1 MCQRRQLKIKKELVP
16 YPQRFFP
23 GRRGSGS
30 PHALLSSLA
39 TRRPPTSPP
48 PPLPRCGGAAVPGA
62 SVLGRSVG
70 RSHPAHRGARLRSLL
85 PPLTPRPPAR
95 AVSRGGA
102 PLPGAPL
109 HHTTRGRRMVKR
121 LWVIAVVAATVQTA
135 QLSANSSTLD
145 QVLLPPSPLPPEP
158 SPPPPPLPQPPEP
171 SPPPP
176 KPSLPPDG
184 HTHLAQQHSFP
195 GVDLMPYQI
204 AVEEPTLAVQMLVSM
219 TSLTA
224 MLFLSMVTWQVLVKR
239 TIARR
244 CVPFTLSHEPHHT
257 SRVSPFTPHAS
268 RILDLGLGSPWQAGP
283 NCHSATGLAC
293 RWHHPG
299 WTAAGGSG
307 GERANARFSFSC
319 RERSCR

>member
-1 MCQRRQLKIKKELVP
+1 
-16 YPQRFFP
+16 
-23 GRRGSGS
+23 
-30 PHALLSSLA
+30 
-39 TRRPPTSPP
+39 
-48 PPLPRCGGAAVPGA
+48 
-62 SVLGRSVG
+62 
-70 RSHPAHRGARLRSLL
+70 
-85 PPLTPRPPAR
+85 
-95 AVSRGGA
+95 
-102 PLPGAPL
+102 
-109 HHTTRGRRMVKR
+109 MVKR

-244 CVPFTLSHEPHHT
+244 YVPFTLSHEPHHT